1 MPSEEETEQKI
12 IACLRKVYPCDL
24 STKEIATAAGID
36 RNSLRGYLYGLR
48 KAGLIYPTRKIGRA
62 KLYALVIPTR
72 HIENQ
77 SKDRETYDKEKP
89 TKQRTL
95 LEEELLSIK

>member
-1 MPSEEETEQKI
+1 MPSEEEAEQKI
-12 IACLRKVYPCDL
+12 LECLRKAYPCDL

-48 KAGLIYPTRKIGRA
+48 KAGLICPTRQIGRA
-62 KLYALVIPTR
+62 KLYSFVIPAK
-72 HIENQ
+72 HIANQ
-77 SKDRETYDKEKP
+77 NKDRETYAKEKP

-95 LEEELLSIK
+95 LEEELLSTK